1 MAAGGWAV
9 VSGVAGGLTGH
20 RLGDYELTSLLGA
33 GGMAEVYRGLDVG
46 LGRAVAVKVLPAN
59 LAGDPGYVA
68 RFRAEARRVAALD
81 HPHIVPV
88 YHYGEERGLLYLVM
102 PILKE
107 SLRDRLE
114 RALAGTDE
122 PLPIVAAARY
132 VMEIAA
138 GLDMAHAQGIVHRDV
153 KPENIL
159 LDESGSALLT
169 DFGIAREASVL
180 RQPGQVRTL
189 AATGLPVGTPEYMAP
204 EQLRGVSVDQRADV
218 YALGAVLYE
227 LLTGVAPH
235 EAPTPYEV
243 AALALTQPILPPSMH
258 NPKVWPE
265 LEQVALLALAA
276 DPAARYQDM
285 RAFAVALRQAVLS
298 RAASGPLPSI
308 TTGPMTAAAF
318 ARSGVFST
326 GFARSGVHA
335 FPGVAPAPAPSSPS
349 SPAMGAPLPLTS
361 GSTPTLRRRVTRWP
375 PSLPSGAE
383 GRRWLLLGAV
393 AVLLILGLI
402 LGGGVSLFNGLGIF
416 PGSGAHSGQ
425 SVTGDAALNGGSG
438 GNISGAG
445 AQATATRTAAAR
457 GTPGSTNTGGGDP
470 SGTPSTGGTPGSTPT
485 AGGNPGG
492 QTGPTATP
500 VPGGGPPPAPT
511 ATPGLPS
518 LSFNPGPGGTLT
530 DLNKSG
536 TKCTTPK
543 QTLSNPTNQTV
554 TWMWV
559 GDLPVSLNAQFELDS
574 ATGATS
580 GTPTGTLTP
589 GASDAVKLIVNCSS
603 PAGNYLINMQVT
615 NTTGGTVTYQAFTVV
630 VQ

>member
-9 VSGVAGGLTGH
+9 VSGVVGGLTGQ
-20 RLGDYELTSLLGA
+20 RLGDYELTALLGA

-46 LGRAVAVKVLPAN
+46 LGRAVAVKVLPAS

-114 RALAGTDE
+114 HGPIPLADA
-122 PLPIVAAARY
+122 VRY

-159 LDESGSALLT
+159 LDESGAALLT

-243 AALALTQPILPPSMH
+243 AALTLTQPILPPSMH

-265 LEQVALLALAA
+265 LERVVLLALVA

-285 RAFAVALRQAVLS
+285 RAFAIALRQAVLS
-298 RAASGPLPSI
+298 RATSGPLPS
-308 TTGPMTAAAF
+308 TTGPLASDVF

-326 GFARSGVHA
+326 GLNRSGVHA
-335 FPGVAPAPAPSSPS
+335 FPGAAPAPILPPLPSQPS
-349 SPAMGAPLPLTS
+349 RAMGALLPLTS
-361 GSTPTLRRRVTRWP
+361 GSTPTLHRRVTRWP
-375 PSLPSGAE
+375 VNLPSGAE
-383 GRRWLLLGAV
+383 GRRWLILGAV

-402 LGGGVSLFNGLGIF
+402 LGGAGSLLNGLGIL

-425 SVTGDAALNGGSG
+425 SVTGDDTLNGGPG
-438 GNISGAG
+438 GNTGG
-445 AQATATRTAAAR
+445 GVPATATRTAATQN
-457 GTPGSTNTGGGDP
+457 TPGATNGGGDP
-470 SGTPSTGGTPGSTPT
+470 SGTPSASGTPGSTPT

-492 QTGPTATP
+492 GGQSGPTATP
-500 VPGGGPPPAPT
+500 VPADPTAVPPP
-511 ATPGLPS
+511 PS
-518 LSFNPGPGGTLT
+518 GIS
-530 DLNKSG
+530 
-536 TKCTTPK
+536 
-543 QTLSNPTNQTV
+543 
-554 TWMWV
+554 
-559 GDLPVSLNAQFELDS
+559 
-574 ATGATS
+574 
-580 GTPTGTLTP
+580 
-589 GASDAVKLIVNCSS
+589 
-603 PAGNYLINMQVT
+603 
-615 NTTGGTVTYQAFTVV
+615 
-630 VQ
+630 

>member
-1 MAAGGWAV
+1 MA
-9 VSGVAGGLTGH
+9 SGVVGGLTGQ
-20 RLGDYELTSLLGA
+20 RLGDYELTALLGA

-46 LGRAVAVKVLPAN
+46 LGRAVAVKVLPAS

-122 PLPIVAAARY
+122 PLSIVAAARY

-159 LDESGSALLT
+159 LDEAGTALLT

-265 LEQVALLALAA
+265 LERVALLALAA

-298 RAASGPLPSI
+298 RATSGPLPS
-308 TTGPMTAAAF
+308 TTGPLAPGVF

-335 FPGVAPAPAPSSPS
+335 FPGAVPAPLLPPLPSSPVLS
-349 SPAMGAPLPLTS
+349 APPPLTS
-361 GSTPTLRRRVTRWP
+361 GSTPTLHRRVTRWP
-375 PSLPSGAE
+375 ATLPSGTE
-383 GRRWLLLGAV
+383 GRRWLVLGAV

-402 LGGGVSLFNGLGIF
+402 LGGAGSLFNGLGIL

-425 SVTGDAALNGGSG
+425 SVTGDDTLNGGSG
-438 GNISGAG
+438 DNTSGGG

-457 GTPGSTNTGGGDP
+457 NTPGSTNGGDP
-470 SGTPSTGGTPGSTPT
+470 SGTPSADGTPGSTPT

-492 QTGPTATP
+492 GQPGPTTTP
-500 VPGGGPPPAPT
+500 VPGGGPPAPT
-511 ATPGLPS
+511 AVPGPAVVFSPQTVVMTPPAAGDPLAATSKCVGTQIITNTGDHFVTWAWQSNDLLSGSMHYKLNDQAVQQGRTPGDLLAPNS
-518 LSFNPGPGGTLT
+518 ATPDTLEIGMGCGVALDVQIVVTDQVTHQQAIYTVTLT
-530 DLNKSG
+530 H
-536 TKCTTPK
+536 
-543 QTLSNPTNQTV
+543 
-554 TWMWV
+554 
-559 GDLPVSLNAQFELDS
+559 
-574 ATGATS
+574 
-580 GTPTGTLTP
+580 
-589 GASDAVKLIVNCSS
+589 
-603 PAGNYLINMQVT
+603 
-615 NTTGGTVTYQAFTVV
+615 
-630 VQ
+630 

>member
-9 VSGVAGGLTGH
+9 VSGVVGGLTGQ
-20 RLGDYELTSLLGA
+20 RLGDYELTALLGA

-46 LGRAVAVKVLPAN
+46 LGRAVAVKVLPAS

-81 HPHIVPV
+81 HLHIVPV

-159 LDESGSALLT
+159 LDESGAALLT

-204 EQLRGVSVDQRADV
+204 EQLRGVSVDQRADI

-243 AALALTQPILPPSMH
+243 AALALTQPITPPSMH
-258 NPKVWPE
+258 NPRVWPE
-265 LEQVALLALAA
+265 LERVTLRALAA

-285 RAFAVALRQAVLS
+285 RAFAIELRQALARQPS
-298 RAASGPLPSI
+298 SATREAPTPSAPIAAL
-308 TTGPMTAAAF
+308 AAVAAP
-318 ARSGVFST
+318 ARSTSS
-326 GFARSGVHA
+326 ARA
-335 FPGVAPAPAPSSPS
+335 
-349 SPAMGAPLPLTS
+349 
-361 GSTPTLRRRVTRWP
+361 TPRLA
-375 PSLPSGAE
+375 SAS
-383 GRRWLLLGAV
+383 AV
-393 AVLLILGLI
+393 ATL
-402 LGGGVSLFNGLGIF
+402 
-416 PGSGAHSGQ
+416 
-425 SVTGDAALNGGSG
+425 
-438 GNISGAG
+438 
-445 AQATATRTAAAR
+445 
-457 GTPGSTNTGGGDP
+457 
-470 SGTPSTGGTPGSTPT
+470 
-485 AGGNPGG
+485 
-492 QTGPTATP
+492 
-500 VPGGGPPPAPT
+500 PPQPA
-511 ATPGLPS
+511 
-518 LSFNPGPGGTLT
+518 
-530 DLNKSG
+530 
-536 TKCTTPK
+536 
-543 QTLSNPTNQTV
+543 
-554 TWMWV
+554 
-559 GDLPVSLNAQFELDS
+559 
-574 ATGATS
+574 
-580 GTPTGTLTP
+580 
-589 GASDAVKLIVNCSS
+589 
-603 PAGNYLINMQVT
+603 
-615 NTTGGTVTYQAFTVV
+615 
-630 VQ
+630 

>member
-9 VSGVAGGLTGH
+9 VSGVVGGLTGQ
-20 RLGDYELTSLLGA
+20 RLGDYELTALLGA

-46 LGRAVAVKVLPAN
+46 LGRAVAVKVLPAS

-159 LDESGSALLT
+159 LDEAGAALLT

-258 NPKVWPE
+258 NPRVWPE
-265 LEQVALLALAA
+265 LERVVLLALAT
-276 DPAARYQDM
+276 DPSARYQDM
-285 RAFAVALRQAVLS
+285 RSFAIALRQAVLS
-298 RAASGPLPSI
+298 RATSGPLPS
-308 TTGPMTAAAF
+308 TTGPLASDVF

-326 GFARSGVHA
+326 GLNRSGVHA
-335 FPGVAPAPAPSSPS
+335 FPGAAPAPLRPPLPSSQPS
-349 SPAMGAPLPLTS
+349 RAMGTLLPLTS
-361 GSTPTLRRRVTRWP
+361 SSTPTLHRRVTRWP
-375 PSLPSGAE
+375 VSLPSGAE
-383 GRRWLLLGAV
+383 GRRWLVLGAV

-402 LGGGVSLFNGLGIF
+402 LGGAGSLLNGLGVLA
-416 PGSGAHSGQ
+416 GSGAHSGQ
-425 SVTGDAALNGGSG
+425 SVTGDDTLNGGSG
-438 GNISGAG
+438 GNTGG
-445 AQATATRTAAAR
+445 GTQATATRTAAAQN
-457 GTPGSTNTGGGDP
+457 TPGSTNTGGDP
-470 SGTPSTGGTPGSTPT
+470 SGTPSAGGTPGSTPT
-485 AGGNPGG
+485 AGSNPGPTTTPVPG
-492 QTGPTATP
+492 GGGPAPVPTATP
-500 VPGGGPPPAPT
+500 VPQDITFSPQIVFVSKPSSTSPLGNCVARQIITNTGADDVTWIWTTSSPNLPGSFKYQVNGGAIQVNRQPSNNLLPGST
-511 ATPGLPS
+511 TPDTLDIGMS
-518 LSFNPGPGGTLT
+518 CDPGPF
-530 DLNKSG
+530 
-536 TKCTTPK
+536 
-543 QTLSNPTNQTV
+543 TV
-554 TWMWV
+554 TV
-559 GDLPVSLNAQFELDS
+559 
-574 ATGATS
+574 
-580 GTPTGTLTP
+580 
-589 GASDAVKLIVNCSS
+589 
-603 PAGNYLINMQVT
+603 QVT
-615 NTTGGTVTYQAFTVV
+615 DQVTHAVTFYTVIVRM
-630 VQ
+630 